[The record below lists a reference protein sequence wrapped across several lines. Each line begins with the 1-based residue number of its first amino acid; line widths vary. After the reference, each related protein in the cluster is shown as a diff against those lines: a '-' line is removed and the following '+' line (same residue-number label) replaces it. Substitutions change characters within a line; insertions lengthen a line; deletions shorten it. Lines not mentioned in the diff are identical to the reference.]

1 MTDRPIIFSAPMVRA
16 LLAGC
21 KTQTRRVLKP
31 QPHPMA
37 IRHEKVRLVAIAG
50 DVAAFESGD
59 GTHDHVR
66 IPYSPGDR
74 LWVREAWAHD
84 APDLDTARRGIESG
98 GVCYGPYYR
107 ADAKPFDVASLRWR
121 SSIHMPRWASR
132 MTLTVTAVRVQ
143 RLQDITEDDARA
155 EGIEDLS
162 APDHVNFGVPGIVNA
177 QHPVRAFWLLWE
189 SIHGP
194 GAWVLNPWVAAI
206 SFTVERRNIDAE
218 E

>member
-16 LLAGC
+16 LLDGR
-21 KTQTRRVLKP
+21 KTQTRRVIKP
-31 QPHPMA
+31 QPSACRWKDH
-37 IRHEKVRLVAIAG
+37 LVEQHA
-50 DVAAFESGD
+50 D
-59 GTHDHVR
+59 GVYRAVKT
-66 IPYSPGDR
+66 PYSPGDR
-74 LWVREAWAHD
+74 LWVREVWAHD

-98 GVCYGPYYR
+98 GVFYGPYYR

-121 SSIHMPRWASR
+121 PSIHMPRWASR
-132 MTLTVTAVRVQ
+132 LTLTVSDVRVQ

-155 EGIEDLS
+155 EGLERIGT
-162 APDHVNFGVPGIVNA
+162 AWGIDGIKGSVA
-177 QHPVRAFWLLWE
+177 VYERTAFRVIWN

-194 GAWVLNPWVAAI
+194 GAWDTNPWIAAI